1 MTERFQHIVGTV
13 AKDKPATIRFFDSV
27 DRYSTEFFNN
37 EFLYLQNQVKPSKIT
52 VLINSEGGSVI
63 HGMSTYS
70 VIQSCPIPVDC
81 VIEGIAASMGS
92 IIWAAGQNLY
102 MHDYSILMIHNPF
115 CYGEEDANTKAM
127 LDAFR
132 EQIAKI
138 YQNRFGL
145 SEEKVRAIMDGEDG
159 VDGTY
164 LNANMAVEANILPQ
178 KNIISTNKVAN
189 NAIKDIISKN
199 DDLTFLRK
207 AITNK
212 LLSETVTIQQ
222 VDTNKNSIKN
232 NITMDEKD
240 VNLVA
245 VSAQLGLKESSMPN
259 VAARISELLDAEKQ
273 LNAAIEAKNALEIK
287 YKGKEQEAKNFK
299 EQYEEASAAL
309 KVFQTK
315 EQEAKEAEIQAY
327 VQSAIDE
334 MKIDAS
340 AKSSWVEAARSN
352 FDIVRSTLDS
362 IQGKQKIS
370 EEIANDDAN
379 KAKAKAVETV
389 EQEVQAKVSKVVGQ
403 KFEFKKLN

>member
-1 MTERFQHIVGTV
+1 MTEKFQHIVGAV
-13 AKDKPATIRFFDSV
+13 AKNEPAIIRFFDSV
-27 DRYSTEFFNN
+27 DRYSTECFNS

-70 VIQSCPIPVDC
+70 IIQSCPIPVDC

-138 YQNRFGL
+138 YQYRFGL
-145 SEEKVRAIMDGEDG
+145 SEDKVKAIMDGEDG

-164 LNANMAVEANILPQ
+164 LNADKAVEANILPQ
-178 KNIISTNKVAN
+178 KNIIPTDKTAN
-189 NAIKDIISKN
+189 NIIKGIISKN

-212 LLSETVTIQQ
+212 LLTETVTIQQ
-222 VDTNKNSIKN
+222 VDTNKNSKN

-259 VAARISELLDAEKQ
+259 VTARISELLNAEKE
-273 LNAAIEAKNALEIK
+273 LKEANEAKNALEIK
-287 YKGKEQEAKNFK
+287 YKGKEQEAKNYK
-299 EQYEEASAAL
+299 EQYEEANAAL
-309 KVFQTK
+309 KVFQDK
-315 EQEAKEAEIQAY
+315 EREAKEAEIQAF

-340 AKSSWVEAARSN
+340 AKSSWVEAARTN

-370 EEIANDDAN
+370 EEIANDDTN
-379 KAKAKAVETV
+379 ITNAKAVETV